1 MPVEIFDAGNYG
13 LLGLGSRYAEAI
25 YRSTASPFFNDKNA
39 TYDTVYDQLKLHGYI
54 DRRLFSLWLN
64 DLTSTTGSVLF
75 GGVDPTK
82 YHGDLRSTP
91 VLLSDGLFTDWQV
104 NTTTVTYING
114 STGAKEVL
122 LAPNGGLATVLDS
135 GSPNMYLPSALANAV
150 AVQMSA
156 SMVNGTPYVPCR
168 FRQSR
173 DELEFAF
180 ASASV
185 GPRISVPYPEI
196 IYPFGFPANM
206 GEVTA
211 GDGTEL
217 CYLGLIPTDGSIILL
232 GTTFIR
238 SAYVVYDIDG
248 LEVSMAPAAYR
259 QDCSGKQQPL
269 GS

>member
-1 MPVEIFDAGNYG
+1 MPVDIFNAGIYG

-25 YRSTASPFFNDKNA
+25 YRSNSSPYYNEKNA
-39 TYDTVYDQLKLHGYI
+39 TSDTIYEQLKLHGYI
-54 DRRLFSLWLN
+54 DRQLFSLWLN
-64 DLTSTTGSVLF
+64 DLSSTTGSVLF

-82 YHGDLRSTP
+82 YHGELRSTP
-91 VLLSDGLFTDWQV
+91 VLLSDGLFTDWRV
-104 NTTTVTYING
+104 NLTTVTYVNG

-122 LAPNGGLATVLDS
+122 LAPSGGVGTVLDS
-135 GSPNMYLPSALANAV
+135 GSPNMYLPSAIANAV

-156 SMVNGTPYVPCR
+156 SMVNGTPYVSCH
-168 FRQSR
+168 FRQSP
-173 DELEFAF
+173 DELEFSF

-196 IYPFGFPANM
+196 IYPFGYPANM
-206 GEVTA
+206 GKVTA
-211 GDGTEL
+211 ADGTEL

-238 SAYVVYDIDG
+238 SAYVVYDVDS

-259 QDCSGKQQPL
+259 
-269 GS
+269 